1 LPSALLTF
9 VENSR
14 GLRKDVLEETDES
27 LYWMEILVE
36 GKVMQGELLAPLMQE
51 ANQLIAILVSSLN
64 TAKRDS
70 CENRE

>member
-1 LPSALLTF
+1 
-9 VENSR
+9 
-14 GLRKDVLEETDES
+14 
-27 LYWMEILVE
+27 MEILVE